1 MLLSIFTALFV
12 YGYIV
17 TPALT
22 VYSWLRWARSQRR
35 RSRRVRVSLAGLG
48 VASAALLFGIGV
60 VAASSIYHGVF
71 LYVAPGLRLVY
82 GAGILLS
89 AVAVLITLF
98 GAFQDNPIRLK
109 ALFVALGAL
118 DFWFLA
124 GSGQ

>member
-1 MLLSIFTALFV
+1 MLSLFAALFV

-22 VYSWLRWARSQRR
+22 VYSWVRWMRSQRR

-48 VASAALLFGIGV
+48 VASAALVFGIAV
-60 VAASSIYHGVF
+60 VAISSIYHGVF
-71 LYVAPGLRLVY
+71 LYVAPGLRFVYVTGLV
-82 GAGILLS
+82 LS
-89 AVAVLITLF
+89 AIAVLITLS

>member
-1 MLLSIFTALFV
+1 MLSLFTAMFV

-22 VYSWLRWARSQRR
+22 VYSWVRWWRSQRR

-48 VASAALLFGIGV
+48 VASAALIFGIAV
-60 VAASSIYHGVF
+60 VAVSSIHHGVF
-71 LYVAPGLRLVY
+71 LYVAPGLRYVY
-82 GAGILLS
+82 AFGMVLS
-89 AVAVLITLF
+89 ATAVLITLS